1 MNAIRSE
8 LVAVLL
14 AVQDE
19 VPLVLTLDQGRN
31 LPSGP
36 LETAHSSLQRG
47 MRLWVERQTQC
58 HLGHI
63 EQLYTFAE
71 ASAQDHP
78 RLIRISYMGL
88 TRLGNMQADWRN
100 LYEYFPWENR
110 RDCGS
115 ETGSATGEAGSPGN
129 GAETRQGADTAI
141 ARALMRWA
149 GKDAARRWRC
159 EQNFGLAGQPW
170 NDELVLHRYE
180 LLWEAGLLPEST
192 RPGAWTVPG
201 RPMPQDRRRIL
212 ATALARLRA
221 KIRYRPVVFELM
233 PETFTL
239 WQLQRT
245 VEAIAGRPLHKQ
257 NFRRLI
263 LQQDL
268 VEETG
273 GFEPLPQGRPARLYR
288 FRGDVIGGRQ
298 LMGSKLPIARSV

>member
-1 MNAIRSE
+1 MSNIETE

-19 VPLVLTLDQGRN
+19 QPLVLTLDQGRN

-36 LETAHSSLQRG
+36 LETAHRSLQRG
-47 MRLWVERQTQC
+47 MRLWVEQQTQC

-71 ASAQDHP
+71 ASGGEAGSADAGQASADAP

-88 TRLGNMQADWRN
+88 TRLEDAQEGWRG
-100 LYEYFPWENR
+100 LYEYFPWENLR
-110 RDCGS
+110 GS
-115 ETGSATGEAGSPGN
+115 
-129 GAETRQGADTAI
+129 GAELIESEIG
-141 ARALMRWA
+141 RALQNWA
-149 GKDAARRWRC
+149 GRDPARQWRC
-159 EQNFGLAGQPW
+159 AETFGLEGQPW

-180 LLWEAGLLPEST
+180 LLWEANLLPESR
-192 RPGAWTVPG
+192 RPGAWVVPG
-201 RPMPQDRRRIL
+201 RAMPSDRRRIL

-263 LQQDL
+263 LAQDL

-273 GFEPLPQGRPARLYR
+273 EAENQPQGRPARLYR
-288 FRGDVIGGRQ
+288 FRREVIGARQ

>member
-1 MNAIRSE
+1 MNEIRSE
-8 LVAVLL
+8 LVAVLI

-19 VPLVLTLDQGRN
+19 MPLVLTLDHGRN

-36 LETAHSSLQRG
+36 LETAHRSLQRG
-47 MRLWVERQTQC
+47 MRLWVEQQTQC

-71 ASAQDHP
+71 ATGEEAGGQDQP

-88 TRLGNMQADWRN
+88 TRLEDAQEGWRG

-110 RDCGS
+110 R
-115 ETGSATGEAGSPGN
+115 EK
-129 GAETRQGADTAI
+129 GAEQLDADI
-141 ARALMRWA
+141 GRALSEWA
-149 GKDAARRWRC
+149 GRDAARLWRC
-159 EQNFGLAGQPW
+159 AETFGLDGQPW

-180 LLWEAGLLPEST
+180 LLWEAGLLPES
-192 RPGAWTVPG
+192 RHPASWLAPG
-201 RPMPQDRRRIL
+201 RSMPSDRRRIL

-245 VEAIAGRPLHKQ
+245 VEAIAGRPMHKQ
-257 NFRRLI
+257 NFRRLV
-263 LQQDL
+263 LAQDL

-273 GFEPLPQGRPARLYR
+273 EAEMQAQGRPARLYR
-288 FRGDVIGGRQ
+288 FKGAVIGTRH
-298 LMGSKLPIARSV
+298 LMGSKLPIARSI

>member
-1 MNAIRSE
+1 MSAIRSE
-8 LVAVLL
+8 LVAVLI

-19 VPLVLTLDQGRN
+19 EPLVLTLDQGRN

-36 LETAHSSLQRG
+36 LETGHRSLQRG
-47 MRLWVERQTQC
+47 MRLWVEQQTQC

-71 ASAQDHP
+71 ALDATEGPDEP

-88 TRLGNMQADWRN
+88 TRLEDAQEGWRG
-100 LYEYFPWENR
+100 LYEYFPWESWR
-110 RDCGS
+110 
-115 ETGSATGEAGSPGN
+115 EN
-129 GAETRQGADTAI
+129 GAESLNAEI
-141 ARALMRWA
+141 ARALSGWA
-149 GKDAARRWRC
+149 GRDAARQWRC
-159 EQNFGLAGQPW
+159 AETFGLDGQPW

-180 LLWEAGLLPEST
+180 LLWEAELLPES
-192 RPGAWTVPG
+192 RNPGVWLVPG
-201 RPMPQDRRRIL
+201 RSMPSDRRRIL

-263 LQQDL
+263 LAQEL

-273 GFEPLPQGRPARLYR
+273 EAAVQPQGRPARLYR
-288 FRGDVIGGRQ
+288 FRREVIGTRQ
-298 LMGSKLPIARSV
+298 LMGSKLPIARSA

>member
-1 MNAIRSE
+1 MSEIRSE
-8 LVAVLL
+8 LVAVLI

-19 VPLVLTLDQGRN
+19 KPLVLTLEQGRN

-36 LETAHSSLQRG
+36 LMTEHQSLQRG
-47 MRLWVERQTQC
+47 MRRWVEEQTQYR
-58 HLGHI
+58 LGHI

-71 ASAQDHP
+71 ASGGAALGADHA

-88 TRLGNMQADWRN
+88 TRLEDSLGCTPQDWRN
-100 LYEYFPWENR
+100 LYEYFPWENQL
-110 RDCGS
+110 
-115 ETGSATGEAGSPGN
+115 EN
-129 GAETRQGADTAI
+129 GAEQIDSDISRELAC
-141 ARALMRWA
+141 WA
-149 GKDAARRWRC
+149 GRDAVRSWRC
-159 EQNFGLAGQPW
+159 AQTFGLDGQPW

-180 LLWEAGLLPEST
+180 LLWEAGLLPESSQG
-192 RPGAWTVPG
+192 GAWRVPG
-201 RPMPQDRRRIL
+201 RDMPSDRRRIL

-233 PETFTL
+233 GETFTL

-245 VEAIAGRPLHKQ
+245 VEAVAGRPLHKQ

-263 LQQDL
+263 LQQNL

-273 GFEPLPQGRPARLYR
+273 EAETQVQGRPARLYR
-288 FRGDVIGGRQ
+288 FRGEVVGARQ

>member
-1 MNAIRSE
+1 MSALHNAIHSE
-8 LVAVLL
+8 LVAVLI

-19 VPLVLTLDQGRN
+19 APLVLTLDHGRN

-36 LETAHSSLQRG
+36 LETGHRSLQRG
-47 MRLWVERQTQC
+47 MRLWIEQQTQC

-71 ASAQDHP
+71 ATGESAGEHDHP

-88 TRLGNMQADWRN
+88 TRLEDAQAGWRG

-110 RDCGS
+110 RKS
-115 ETGSATGEAGSPGN
+115 
-129 GAETRQGADTAI
+129 GAEQLDDEIG
-141 ARALMRWA
+141 RALAYWA
-149 GKDAARRWRC
+149 GRDAARQWRC
-159 EQNFGLAGQPW
+159 AETFGLEGQPW

-180 LLWEAGLLPEST
+180 LLWEADLLPES
-192 RPGAWTVPG
+192 RQPGVWLVPG
-201 RPMPQDRRRIL
+201 RAMPSDRRRIL

-245 VEAIAGRPLHKQ
+245 VEAIAGRPMHKQ

-263 LQQDL
+263 LAQDL

-273 GFEPLPQGRPARLYR
+273 ESEIQAQGRPARLYR
-288 FRGDVIGGRQ
+288 FRREVIGTRQ

>member
-1 MNAIRSE
+1 MSEIQSE
-8 LVAVLL
+8 LVAVLI
-14 AVQDE
+14 AVPEDGP
-19 VPLVLTLDQGRN
+19 VVLTLDQGRN

-36 LETAHSSLQRG
+36 LETAHRSLQRG
-47 MRLWVERQTQC
+47 MRLWVEQQTQC

-71 ASAQDHP
+71 SRGTDPAVEVAAPEDAHGGSTLGAP

-88 TRLGNMQADWRN
+88 TRLEDAQEGWRG
-100 LYEYFPWENR
+100 LYEYFPWEDR
-110 RDCGS
+110 Q
-115 ETGSATGEAGSPGN
+115 EAGTAQRD
-129 GAETRQGADTAI
+129 AEI
-141 ARALMRWA
+141 ERALAAWA
-149 GKDAARRWRC
+149 GRDAARSWRC
-159 EQNFGLAGQPW
+159 AETFGLSGQPW

-180 LLWEAGLLPEST
+180 LLWEANLLPES
-192 RPGAWTVPG
+192 RHPGAWLAPG
-201 RPMPQDRRRIL
+201 RSMPSDRRRIL

-245 VEAIAGRPLHKQ
+245 VEAIAGRALHKQ

-263 LQQDL
+263 LAQDL

-273 GFEPLPQGRPARLYR
+273 EAAMQAQGRPARLYR
-288 FRGDVIGGRQ
+288 FRREVIGTRQ
-298 LMGSKLPIARSV
+298 LMGSKLPIARSI

>member
-1 MNAIRSE
+1 MNEIQSE
-8 LVAVLL
+8 LVAVLI

-36 LETAHSSLQRG
+36 LETRHRSLQRG
-47 MRLWVERQTQC
+47 MRLWVEQQTQC
-58 HLGHI
+58 RLGHI

-71 ASAQDHP
+71 TAGLEAGVQDHP

-88 TRLGNMQADWRN
+88 TRLEEAQQGWRG

-110 RDCGS
+110 C
-115 ETGSATGEAGSPGN
+115 EH
-129 GAETRQGADTAI
+129 GADPLLSEI
-141 ARALMRWA
+141 ARALTAWA
-149 GKDAARRWRC
+149 KGDAARLWRC
-159 EQNFGLAGQPW
+159 AETFGLDGQPW
-170 NDELVLHRYE
+170 SDELVLHRYE
-180 LLWEAGLLPEST
+180 LLWEAGLLPESQQ
-192 RPGAWTVPG
+192 PGPWLAPG
-201 RPMPQDRRRIL
+201 RSMPSDRRRIL

-245 VEAIAGRPLHKQ
+245 VEAIAGSPLHKQ

-263 LQQDL
+263 LAQDL

-273 GFEPLPQGRPARLYR
+273 KAEMQAQGRPARLYR
-288 FRGDVIGGRQ
+288 FKGTVIGTRH